1 MDEILRANSIY
12 LEKDKRIIIKNLTFS
27 VPRHSIAAI
36 LGRNGAGKSSLASVL
51 MGLSGFKPTGGRVYF
66 EGEDITDLS
75 VTDRAKRGLTLA
87 WQTPATFDG
96 LKVSDYIMLGS
107 RDKSEKILKDA
118 LERIDLNPVSY
129 MNRILD
135 KSLSGGERKR
145 IELAAVFAIQPKLV
159 ILDEPDS
166 GIDVISLDKIKQLI
180 INLRDGGTTILLIT
194 HREEIVEIA
203 DKAYLIGGGEIVK
216 DGSPSEVVCFF
227 KTECDEC
234 FHRVIPEG
242 FTKEV

>member
-12 LEKDKRIIIKNLTFS
+12 LEKDKRTIIKNLTFS
-27 VPRHSIAAI
+27 VPRYSISAI

-87 WQTPATFDG
+87 WQTPASFEG
-96 LKVSDYIMLGS
+96 MKVSEYIMLGS
-107 RDKSEKILKDA
+107 KDKNGKVLKEA
-118 LERIDLNPVSY
+118 LDRIDLDTTY
-129 MNRILD
+129 YTKRILD

-145 IELAAVFAIQPKLV
+145 IELAAVFAMQPKLV

-166 GIDVISLDKIKQLI
+166 GIDAISLDKIKQLI
-180 INLRDGGTTILLIT
+180 INLRDRGTTILLIT

-203 DKAYLIGGGEIVK
+203 DRAYLIGGGEIVK
-216 DGSPSEVVCFF
+216 DGSPSEVVNFF
-227 KTECDEC
+227 KTECDKC
-234 FHRVIPEG
+234 FHRVIPEE